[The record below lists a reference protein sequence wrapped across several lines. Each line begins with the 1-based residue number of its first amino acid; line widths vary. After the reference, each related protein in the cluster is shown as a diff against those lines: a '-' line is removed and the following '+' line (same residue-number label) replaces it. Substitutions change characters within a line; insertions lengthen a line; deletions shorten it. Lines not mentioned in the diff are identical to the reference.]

1 MEGQTNP
8 VTVVRVCSSHNL
20 SEGRFKVL
28 LLRNTCS
35 LSSAV
40 NEVRNVFWFFGF
52 CLATDSFHTRATGYF
67 SCYQARPSSSGVV
80 GMTKEGSARFNIL
93 KPQGPGIIW
102 KKLFRVSRGCG
113 LIARKIFWS
122 SLLK

>member
-40 NEVRNVFWFFGF
+40 NEVRNVFFGF
-52 CLATDSFHTRATGYF
+52 WFLFGHRFLSHTRNWVFFPLSGAT
-67 SCYQARPSSSGVV
+67 
-80 GMTKEGSARFNIL
+80 
-93 KPQGPGIIW
+93 
-102 KKLFRVSRGCG
+102 
-113 LIARKIFWS
+113 
-122 SLLK
+122 

>member
-40 NEVRNVFWFFGF
+40 NEVRNVFWFLVFVWPPIPFTHAQLGIF
-52 CLATDSFHTRATGYF
+52 LAIKRDLAL
-67 SCYQARPSSSGVV
+67 PVWWV
-80 GMTKEGSARFNIL
+80 
-93 KPQGPGIIW
+93 
-102 KKLFRVSRGCG
+102 
-113 LIARKIFWS
+113 
-122 SLLK
+122 